1 MKIFFK
7 SDFELIEHF
16 LDANGDPLDISE
28 LNISLC
34 YQTDKFSSYHAHFYQ
49 GAGEKCYIDPE
60 DHSKLH
66 VTFAGHC
73 LGPGVLTRTITF
85 AVANDHFPDD
95 TQNIRTKE
103 LTSVELVNLGGNASP
118 YSSVENTAPLVLFN
132 HANATHRDDP
142 DQHPISAISG
152 LQSALDNAGRITLT
166 DFLNNP
172 AASGIDADEC
182 SFIGRNTRSAL
193 TSDSSWNIKTLA
205 YKNGQLAIREF
216 SGVAWN
222 NRYQLLIPA
231 NE

>member
-73 LGPGVLTRTITF
+73 LGPGMLTRTITF

-132 HANATHRDDP
+132 HANATPRDDP
-142 DQHPISAISG
+142 DQHPIAAITG
-152 LQSALDNAGRITLT
+152 LEEALEGAGGSQLLT
-166 DFLNNP
+166 DYVYEYMNEGN
-172 AASGIDADEC
+172 AT
-182 SFIGRNTRSAL
+182 FIGRNKNGES
-193 TSDSSWNIKTLA
+193 TSDATWRIKIIWYVNNVLQVFRFE
-205 YKNGQLAIREF
+205 N
-216 SGVAWN
+216 VAWDD
-222 NRYQLLIPA
+222 RYNLI
-231 NE
+231 

>member
-73 LGPGVLTRTITF
+73 LGPGMLTRTITF

-132 HANATHRDDP
+132 HANATHRDDL
-142 DQHPISAISG
+142 DQHPIAAITG
-152 LQSALDNAGRITLT
+152 LEEALEGAGGSQLLT
-166 DFLNNP
+166 DYVYEYMNEGN
-172 AASGIDADEC
+172 AT
-182 SFIGRNTRSAL
+182 FIGRNKNGES
-193 TSDSSWNIKTLA
+193 TSDATWRIKIIWYVNNVLQVFRFE
-205 YKNGQLAIREF
+205 N
-216 SGVAWN
+216 VAWDD
-222 NRYQLLIPA
+222 RYNLI
-231 NE
+231 

>member
-34 YQTDKFSSYHAHFYQ
+34 YQTDKFSAYHAHFYQ

-66 VTFAGHC
+66 VTFAGHH

-142 DQHPISAISG
+142 DQHPIAAITG
-152 LQSALDNAGRITLT
+152 LEEALEGAGGSQLLT
-166 DFLNNP
+166 DYVYEYMNEGN
-172 AASGIDADEC
+172 AT
-182 SFIGRNTRSAL
+182 FIGRNKNGES
-193 TSDSSWNIKTLA
+193 TSDATWRIKIIWYVNNVLQVFRFE
-205 YKNGQLAIREF
+205 N
-216 SGVAWN
+216 VAWDD
-222 NRYQLLIPA
+222 RYNLI
-231 NE
+231 

>member
-73 LGPGVLTRTITF
+73 LGPGMLTRTITF

-142 DQHPISAISG
+142 DQHPIAAITG
-152 LQSALDNAGRITLT
+152 LEEALEGAGGSQLLT
-166 DFLNNP
+166 DYVYEYMNEGN
-172 AASGIDADEC
+172 AT
-182 SFIGRNTRSAL
+182 FIGRNKNGES
-193 TSDSSWNIKTLA
+193 TSDATWRIKIIWYVNNVLQVFRFE
-205 YKNGQLAIREF
+205 N
-216 SGVAWN
+216 VAWDD
-222 NRYQLLIPA
+222 RYNLI
-231 NE
+231 

>member
-73 LGPGVLTRTITF
+73 LGPGLLTRTITF

-142 DQHPISAISG
+142 DQHPIAAITG
-152 LQSALDNAGRITLT
+152 LEEALEGAGGSQLLT
-166 DFLNNP
+166 DYVYEYMNEGN
-172 AASGIDADEC
+172 AT
-182 SFIGRNTRSAL
+182 FIGRN
-193 TSDSSWNIKTLA
+193 
-205 YKNGQLAIREF
+205 KNGQSTSDATWRIKIIWYVNNVLQVFRFEN
-216 SGVAWN
+216 VAWDD
-222 NRYQLLIPA
+222 RYNLI
-231 NE
+231 